1 MFRLFITSN
10 TPTKKMN
17 GLPFIQTAEN
27 IFYLESGPAYQDHA
41 IGLAATTNKN
51 DTNQQRSVPAR
62 IGINRSFIVPGGIV
76 RILLIVSYRFI
87 IRLFQNE
94 LLLL

>member
-1 MFRLFITSN
+1 
-10 TPTKKMN
+10 MN